1 MDIDLNMLSEMGS
14 WEWPEGSG
22 EAIKEVLRDEAAT
35 AEDRALAAQLGGD
48 IVVMD
53 DEMAGLLVT
62 LAENAEAPVEVR
74 ERAAI
79 ALGPVLELCDVDGF
93 DDPYAEP
100 SITEPVFA
108 HIKDRLQAV
117 YEERSAPKG
126 VRRRAL
132 EAAVRA
138 EGDWHRNAI
147 AEAYASDDPEWKLTA
162 VFCMQHLDGFEGQI
176 LESLES
182 ENPEMRFEAVRAA
195 GGRGVKAAWPQVLAI
210 LAAEGDGDKD
220 LLLAAIDAAGSICP
234 EEETDILLELLDSE
248 DEEIA
253 DAARDALDSVELGGD
268 DEDLEDEDFEEDEE
282 DDDHEAAENGDGNK
296 RG

>member
-1 MDIDLNMLSEMGS
+1 MDIDLNMLSEMGA
-14 WEWPEGSG
+14 WEWPEGSAA
-22 EAIKEVLRDEAAT
+22 AIKKVLRDQEAT
-35 AEDRALAAQLGGD
+35 VEDRALAAQLGGE

-53 DEMAGLLVT
+53 DEMAGLLVA
-62 LAENAEAPVEVR
+62 LAESAEAPVEVR

-108 HIKDRLQAV
+108 HIKETLRAIHS
-117 YEERSAPKG
+117 ESTAPKS

-138 EGDWHRNAI
+138 EGDWHGKAI
-147 AEAYASDDPEWKLTA
+147 ADAYASNDPEWKLTA
-162 VFCMQHLDGFEGQI
+162 VFCMQHVNGFEKQI

-182 ENPEMRFEAVRAA
+182 ENPELRFEAVRAA

-210 LAAEGDGDKD
+210 LAAEGEGDKD

-268 DEDLEDEDFEEDEE
+268 DEDLEDEDFEEDDE
-282 DDDHEAAENGDGNK
+282 DDEPGNGDGK
-296 RG
+296 ERR

>member
-1 MDIDLNMLSEMGS
+1 MDIDLNMLSEMGA

-22 EAIKEVLRDEAAT
+22 EAIKKVLRDEGAA

-53 DEMAGLLVT
+53 DEMAGLLLT
-62 LAENAEAPVEVR
+62 LAESAEAPVEVR

-79 ALGPVLELCDVDGF
+79 SLGPVLELCDVDGF

-100 SITEPVFA
+100 SISEPVFA
-108 HIKDRLQAV
+108 HIKDRLRAV
-117 YEERSAPKG
+117 YEERSAPKV

-138 EGDWHRNAI
+138 EGDWHRKAI

-162 VFCMQHLDGFEGQI
+162 VFCMQHLDGFEKQI

-195 GGRGVKAAWPQVLAI
+195 GGRGVEAAWPHVLAI
-210 LAAEGDGDKD
+210 LASEGDGDKD
-220 LLLAAIDAAGSICP
+220 LLLAAIDAAGSICR
-234 EEETDILLELLDSE
+234 EEETDVLLELLDSE

-253 DAARDALDSVELGGD
+253 DAARDALDSIDMNRD
-268 DEDLEDEDFEEDEE
+268 DEDAEEDDLEEDEE
-282 DDDHEAAENGDGNK
+282 EEEEPTNGDGK
-296 RG
+296 KHG